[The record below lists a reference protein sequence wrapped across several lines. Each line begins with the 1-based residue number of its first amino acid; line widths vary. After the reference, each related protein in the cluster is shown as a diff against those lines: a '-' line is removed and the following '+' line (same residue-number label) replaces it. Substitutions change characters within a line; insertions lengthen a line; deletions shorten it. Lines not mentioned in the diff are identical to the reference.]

1 MASRK
6 PVDDLPDGISAEI
19 GEGVSDDLGD
29 VPLEEELF
37 VEPEGGGYEDAD
49 LESGEEIS
57 GEHIDDAIRL
67 YLREIRETPLLTA
80 DEERD
85 LATRF
90 AAGDR
95 AARDRII
102 EANLRLVVSIA
113 KRYNNYALPLIDLIE
128 EGNLGLI
135 KAVERFRPEKGFRFS
150 TYASWWIRQA
160 IERALVNQGRT
171 VRLPVH
177 VAGELAKMLRV
188 TRDLGQEL
196 DREPTTMEIAITL
209 GKPVSY
215 VQNLQELNTRNCS
228 LEKPLGAD
236 GDYQL
241 LDTLAD
247 TSGDTPLNRLD
258 CEDLAD
264 HVSRWIA
271 SLSEHEREIL
281 VLRFGLNDGEP
292 QTLEAIGKRFG
303 VTRERIRQ
311 IEVRTLAKLRKA
323 SKGTDVMI

>member
-1 MASRK
+1 MAPHK
-6 PVDDLPDGISAEI
+6 PVYELPDDIIEEKGEEI
-19 GEGVSDDLGD
+19 GEFAFD
-29 VPLEEELF
+29 EELVTETEGLVTGIPGGEIAEEVSF
-37 VEPEGGGYEDAD
+37 EHVE
-49 LESGEEIS
+49 
-57 GEHIDDAIRL
+57 DAIRL

-80 DEERD
+80 DEEKE
-85 LATRF
+85 LATRY

-113 KRYNNYALPLIDLIE
+113 KRYNNHALPLIDLIE

-160 IERALVNQGRT
+160 IERAMVNQGRT

-177 VAGELAKMLRV
+177 VAGELSKMLRV
-188 TRDLGQEL
+188 ARDLGQEL
-196 DREPTTMEIAITL
+196 DREPTAREIAATL

-215 VQNLQELNTRNCS
+215 VQHLQELNTRNCS
-228 LEKPLGAD
+228 LEKPLGAE

-247 TSGDTPLNRLD
+247 TSVDTPFSRLD
-258 CEDLAD
+258 SED
-264 HVSRWIA
+264 VSGQVALWIA

-281 VLRFGLNDGEP
+281 NLRFGLDDEEP

-311 IEVRTLAKLRKA
+311 IEARSLAKLRKA
-323 SKGTDVMI
+323 SKTSDIMT

>member
-1 MASRK
+1 MEK
-6 PVDDLPDGISAEI
+6 E
-19 GEGVSDDLGD
+19 
-29 VPLEEELF
+29 
-37 VEPEGGGYEDAD
+37 
-49 LESGEEIS
+49 
-57 GEHIDDAIRL
+57 
-67 YLREIRETPLLTA
+67 
-80 DEERD
+80 
-85 LATRF
+85 LATRY

-113 KRYNNYALPLIDLIE
+113 KRYGNHALPLIDLIE

-177 VAGELAKMLRV
+177 VAGELSRMLRV
-188 TRDLGQEL
+188 SRALGQEL
-196 DREPTTMEIAITL
+196 DREPTPREIATTL
-209 GKPVSY
+209 DKPVAY
-215 VQNLQELNTRNCS
+215 VQHLQGLNSRNCS
-228 LEKPLGAD
+228 LEKPLGAE

-247 TSGDTPLNRLD
+247 TSADTPFSRLD
-258 CEDLAD
+258 SED
-264 HVSRWIA
+264 VSGQVASWIA

-281 VLRFGLNDGEP
+281 RLRFGLDDEEP

-311 IEVRTLAKLRKA
+311 IEARSLAKLRKV
-323 SKGTDVMI
+323 SKTSDIMT

>member
-1 MASRK
+1 MALQK
-6 PVDDLPDGISAEI
+6 PKDDIPKELLAEI
-19 GEGVSDDLGD
+19 GEEVGSLAFDD
-29 VPLEEELF
+29 ELF
-37 VEPEGGGYEDAD
+37 TEPEAAVDEDVD
-49 LESGEEIS
+49 FESGEEIS
-57 GEHIDDAIRL
+57 GEHVEDAIRL

-80 DEERD
+80 DEEKE
-85 LATRF
+85 LSTRY
-90 AAGDR
+90 AAGDL
-95 AARDRII
+95 ASRDRLI

-113 KRYNNYALPLIDLIE
+113 KRYKNHALPLIDLIE

-177 VAGELAKMLRV
+177 VAGELSKMLR
-188 TRDLGQEL
+188 TARDLGQEL
-196 DREPTTMEIAITL
+196 DREPTAMEIANTL
-209 GKPVSY
+209 EKPLSY
-215 VQNLQELNTRNCS
+215 VQHLQELNTRNCS
-228 LEKPLGAD
+228 LEKPLGAE

-247 TSGDTPLNRLD
+247 TSGATPHSRLD
-258 CEDLAD
+258 SEDLSGQIAA
-264 HVSRWIA
+264 WIA

-281 VLRFGLNDGEP
+281 VLRFGLNDDEP
-292 QTLEAIGKRFG
+292 QTLEAIGRRFG

-311 IEVRTLAKLRKA
+311 IEVRSLAKLRKA
-323 SKGTDVMI
+323 SKGADITI